1 MISAQE
7 LLLCIAWVRK
17 NARPDRLA
25 IPGEDELY
33 LLGEKL
39 LANRIEESVSKMDY
53 WESQAGACEKQL
65 DKLEQLRERAKVK

>member
-39 LANRIEESVSKMDY
+39 LANRIEESQSKIDF
-53 WESQAGACEKQL
+53 WESQCLASEKAL
-65 DKLEQLRERAKVK
+65 DRLEKMKGKAK